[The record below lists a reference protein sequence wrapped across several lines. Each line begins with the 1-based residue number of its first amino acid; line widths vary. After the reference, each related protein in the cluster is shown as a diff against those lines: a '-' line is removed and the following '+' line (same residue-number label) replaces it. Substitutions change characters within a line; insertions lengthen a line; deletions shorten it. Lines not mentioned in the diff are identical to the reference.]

1 LTHFGPIFL
10 PLSIIT
16 VFNCHIDII
25 LIILEIVINKRW
37 GKDMKKIGSVIAVFS
52 GIMAILLFI
61 MGCSSFTGAI
71 LGGVESGVS
80 RAAEERVEQAL
91 YSRLAPKEQT
101 PPPKTSNWN
110 QFMVTQAQIVFSYS
124 FSAGGLWVGSVGY
137 VPGEWTKF
145 AWEPEGETPVIM
157 EKAFLKK
164 LDNGNEWWR
173 VSWYDKDV
181 EWIYEALI
189 SPTEEKLLR
198 LRAKDADGNEGEIPV
213 TADTPAIYNAPA
225 ELTEDSIEGATVGKE
240 TITTPAGTF
249 STDHIKYLAM
259 AGEGEIEWWAT
270 REVPGG
276 IVKYLFRDK
285 EEGVIWTSILNEK
298 GRGATTILGSY

>member
-1 LTHFGPIFL
+1 MKRSKSAMVLFLVIIFI
-10 PLSIIT
+10 S
-16 VFNCHIDII
+16 
-25 LIILEIVINKRW
+25 LII
-37 GKDMKKIGSVIAVFS
+37 A
-52 GIMAILLFI
+52 
-61 MGCSSFTGAI
+61 GCSSFTGAI

-137 VPGEWTKF
+137 EPGEWTKF
-145 AWEPEGETPVIM
+145 ELKPEGDSPVIM
-157 EKAFLKK
+157 EKAFLKR

-173 VSWYDKDV
+173 VSWSDKDV
-181 EWIYEALI
+181 AWVYEALI
-189 SPTEEKLLR
+189 SPKEEKLLR

-213 TADTPAIYNAPA
+213 TADTPTIYNAPA
-225 ELTEDSIEGATVGKE
+225 ELTEESIEGATVSKE

-249 STDHIKYLAM
+249 STNHVVYLA
-259 AGEGEIEWWAT
+259 ATGEGEIEWWAT
-270 REVPGG
+270 NEVPGG
-276 IVKYLFRDK
+276 IVKYLLRDK
-285 EEGVIWTSILNEK
+285 EEGVIWNSTLQDK
-298 GRGATTILGSY
+298 GKEATTILGSY